1 MESIWSWN
9 FLPPTAGPVE
19 HDLSTQVLVIGA
31 GMAGILTAYELKER
45 GIPAV
50 VVDAGLPGTGQT
62 GRTTAKITAQHGAVY
77 GKLAASLGAAGAA
90 QYAAVNQEAVEHY
103 SRIIEREQIDCE
115 FVRYPAY
122 LYTLADA
129 EFLQREA
136 QAEQAAGLAACFT
149 TQTELPFPVAGAV
162 KVEHQA
168 RFHPLRFLQALCRG
182 LEIHA
187 HSLVV
192 RVEDGRAVLENGCTV
207 TAEQIVFACHYPF
220 VNVPGFYF
228 ARMHQERSYVL
239 ALENAP
245 CPQGMYLGV
254 DEDAGWSLRTAGE
267 LLLLG
272 GGGHRTGENRQGG
285 RYDQLRQ
292 KAREWWPQSR
302 EAACWSAQD
311 CMTLDG
317 VPYIGRFAPSQPEW
331 YVATGFGKWGMTSS
345 MAAARLLARLIGGET
360 PAEAALFSPARFTP
374 SASAENFLHDAAH
387 AVRDLSRQV
396 FGAARAAAQDLPCG
410 HGGVVEAGGEKVG
423 AYHAPDGQFYFVS
436 TRCPHLGCQLEWN
449 PDEKSWDCPCHGS
462 RFDFRGRLLD
472 GPAQQDLGP
481 AP

>member
-1 MESIWSWN
+1 MESIWS
-9 FLPPTAGPVE
+9 PISVPATAGPVE
-19 HDLSTQVLVIGA
+19 QDLQTQVLVIGA
-31 GMAGILTAYELKER
+31 GMAGILTAYELKQR
-45 GIPAV
+45 GIPV
-50 VVDAGLPGTGQT
+50 TVVDAGMPCTGQT
-62 GRTTAKITAQHGAVY
+62 GRTTAKLTAQHGAIY
-77 GKLAASLGAAGAA
+77 EKLAAALGTAQAA
-90 QYAAVNQEAVEHY
+90 QYAAANQEAIG
-103 SRIIEREQIDCE
+103 RFCQIIERERIDCE
-115 FVRYPAY
+115 FIRCPAY
-122 LYTLADA
+122 LYTLADT
-129 EFLQREA
+129 ELLQREA
-136 QAEQAAGLAACFT
+136 QAERDAGLPACFT
-149 TQTELPFPVAGAV
+149 TRTELPFPVAGAV
-162 KVEHQA
+162 KVEDQA
-168 RFHPLRFLQALCRG
+168 RFHPLRFLQALSRS
-182 LEIHA
+182 LEIHP
-187 HSLVV
+187 HSPVA
-192 RVEDGRAVLENGCTV
+192 RVEDRRAVLENGRV
-207 TAEQIVFACHYPF
+207 ITADQIVFACHYPF

-239 ALENAP
+239 ALKNAA

-254 DEDAGWSLRTAGE
+254 DADAGWSLRTAGQ

-272 GGGHRTGENRQGG
+272 GAGHRTGENRTGG
-285 RYDQLRQ
+285 RYEQLRQ
-292 KAREWWPQSR
+292 KAREWWPHSQ
-302 EAACWSAQD
+302 EVTCWSAQD

-317 VPYIGRFAPSQPEW
+317 LPYLGRFAPSQPEW

-345 MAAARLLARLIGGET
+345 MVSALLLARLISGEA
-360 PAEAALFSPARFTP
+360 PAEAQLFSPSRFTP

-387 AVRDLSRQV
+387 AMRDLSRQV

-472 GPAQQDLGP
+472 GPAQQPLTP

>member
-1 MESIWSWN
+1 MESIWSQGAV
-9 FLPPTAGPVE
+9 PAVAGPVE
-19 HDLSTQVLVIGA
+19 HDLHTQVLVIGA
-31 GMAGILTAYELKER
+31 GMAGILTAYELKQR

-50 VVDAGLPGTGQT
+50 VVDAGMPGAGQT

-77 GKLAASLGAAGAA
+77 GQLAASLGAARAA
-90 QYAAVNQEAVEHY
+90 QYAAVNQE
-103 SRIIEREQIDCE
+103 SIERYSQIIAQEQIDCE
-115 FVRYPAY
+115 FVRCPAY
-122 LYTLADA
+122 LYTLADG

-136 QAEQAAGLAACFT
+136 QAQQAAGLPACFT

-168 RFHPLRFLQALCRG
+168 RFHPLRFLQALCPS
-182 LEIHA
+182 LEIHP
-187 HSLVV
+187 HSPVV
-192 RVEDGRAVLENGCTV
+192 RVEDGRAVLENECVV

-239 ALENAP
+239 ALKNAV

-254 DEDAGWSLRTAGE
+254 DEDAGWSLRTAGQ

-272 GGGHRTGENRQGG
+272 GAGHRTGENQQGG
-285 RYDQLRQ
+285 RYEQLRQ
-292 KAREWWPQSR
+292 KAREWWPHSQ

-345 MAAARLLARLIGGET
+345 MAAACLLARLISGET
-360 PAEAALFSPARFTP
+360 PAEAELFSPSRFAP

-387 AVRDLSRQV
+387 AVRDVSRQV

-462 RFDFRGRLLD
+462 RFDFRGRRLD
-472 GPAQQDLGP
+472 GPAQQDLRP